1 MTEEQIFEKVREIAA
16 DQLEVD
22 QDDIK
27 LTSNIKDDL
36 DADSLDFF
44 EIMNELED
52 AFDIKLESDEDVATI
67 DDVVKYVKK
76 QLDNKQEIQMTLQWG
91 ILFSGQGAQKRDGP

>member
-1 MTEEQIFEKVREIAA
+1 MTEDQIFGKVREIAA
-16 DQLEVD
+16 DQLEGD

-76 QLDNKQEIQMTLQWG
+76 QLDNK
-91 ILFSGQGAQKRDGP
+91 

>member
-36 DADSLDFF
+36 DAASLDFF

-76 QLDNKQEIQMTLQWG
+76 QLDNK
-91 ILFSGQGAQKRDGP
+91 

>member
-1 MTEEQIFEKVREIAA
+1 MTEEQMFEKVREIAA

-76 QLDNKQEIQMTLQWG
+76 QLDNK
-91 ILFSGQGAQKRDGP
+91 

>member
-27 LTSNIKDDL
+27 LTSIIKDDL

-76 QLDNKQEIQMTLQWG
+76 QLDNK
-91 ILFSGQGAQKRDGP
+91 

>member
-1 MTEEQIFEKVREIAA
+1 MTEEQIFGKVREIAA
-16 DQLEVD
+16 NQLEVD

-76 QLDNKQEIQMTLQWG
+76 QLDNK
-91 ILFSGQGAQKRDGP
+91 

>member
-52 AFDIKLESDEDVATI
+52 AFDIKLESDEDVVTI

-76 QLDNKQEIQMTLQWG
+76 QLDNK
-91 ILFSGQGAQKRDGP
+91 

>member
-44 EIMNELED
+44 ETMNELED

-76 QLDNKQEIQMTLQWG
+76 QLDNK
-91 ILFSGQGAQKRDGP
+91 

>member
-1 MTEEQIFEKVREIAA
+1 MTEEQIFGKVREIAA
-16 DQLEVD
+16 DQLDVD

-76 QLDNKQEIQMTLQWG
+76 QLDNK
-91 ILFSGQGAQKRDGP
+91 

>member
-22 QDDIK
+22 QDAIK

-76 QLDNKQEIQMTLQWG
+76 QLDNK
-91 ILFSGQGAQKRDGP
+91 

>member
-22 QDDIK
+22 QNDIK

-76 QLDNKQEIQMTLQWG
+76 QLDNK
-91 ILFSGQGAQKRDGP
+91 

>member
-67 DDVVKYVKK
+67 NDVVKYVKK
-76 QLDNKQEIQMTLQWG
+76 QLDNK
-91 ILFSGQGAQKRDGP
+91 

>member
-22 QDDIK
+22 QDDIR

-76 QLDNKQEIQMTLQWG
+76 QLDNK
-91 ILFSGQGAQKRDGP
+91 

>member
-76 QLDNKQEIQMTLQWG
+76 QLDNK
-91 ILFSGQGAQKRDGP
+91 

>member
-1 MTEEQIFEKVREIAA
+1 MEITPQINQIERHPHYQRKE
-16 DQLEVD
+16 
-22 QDDIK
+22 
-27 LTSNIKDDL
+27 DL
-36 DADSLDFF
+36 

-76 QLDNKQEIQMTLQWG
+76 QLDNK
-91 ILFSGQGAQKRDGP
+91 

>member
-52 AFDIKLESDEDVATI
+52 AFDIKLESDENVATI
-67 DDVVKYVKK
+67 DDGVKYVKK
-76 QLDNKQEIQMTLQWG
+76 QLDNK
-91 ILFSGQGAQKRDGP
+91 

>member
-16 DQLEVD
+16 DKLEVY

-76 QLDNKQEIQMTLQWG
+76 QLDNK
-91 ILFSGQGAQKRDGP
+91 

>member
-52 AFDIKLESDEDVATI
+52 AFDIKLESDEDVTTI

-76 QLDNKQEIQMTLQWG
+76 QLDNK
-91 ILFSGQGAQKRDGP
+91 

>member
-16 DQLEVD
+16 EQLDIE
-22 QDDIK
+22 QDEIK
-27 LTSNIKDDL
+27 LTSNVKEDL

-52 AFDIKLESDEDVATI
+52 EFDIELDSNENIQTI
-67 DDVVKYVKK
+67 NDVVNYVK
-76 QLDNKQEIQMTLQWG
+76 
-91 ILFSGQGAQKRDGP
+91 QKIDQK

>member
-1 MTEEQIFEKVREIAA
+1 MTEEQIFGKVREIAA

-76 QLDNKQEIQMTLQWG
+76 QLDNK
-91 ILFSGQGAQKRDGP
+91 

>member
-1 MTEEQIFEKVREIAA
+1 MTEEQIFGKVREIAA

-52 AFDIKLESDEDVATI
+52 AFDIKLESEEDVATI
-67 DDVVKYVKK
+67 DDVVKFVKK
-76 QLDNKQEIQMTLQWG
+76 QLDNK
-91 ILFSGQGAQKRDGP
+91 

>member
-1 MTEEQIFEKVREIAA
+1 MTEEQILEKVREIAA

-76 QLDNKQEIQMTLQWG
+76 QLDNK
-91 ILFSGQGAQKRDGP
+91 

>member
-16 DQLEVD
+16 DQLEAD

-76 QLDNKQEIQMTLQWG
+76 QLDNK
-91 ILFSGQGAQKRDGP
+91 

>member
-16 DQLEVD
+16 EQLEVEAS
-22 QDDIK
+22 DIK
-27 LTSNIKDDL
+27 MDSNIKDDL

-52 AFDIKLESDEDVATI
+52 AFDIKLESDENVSTI
-67 DDVVKYVKK
+67 EDVVKYVKK
-76 QLDNKQEIQMTLQWG
+76 QLDNK
-91 ILFSGQGAQKRDGP
+91 

>member
-1 MTEEQIFEKVREIAA
+1 MNKNKKSYI
-16 DQLEVD
+16 
-22 QDDIK
+22 
-27 LTSNIKDDL
+27 
-36 DADSLDFF
+36 

-76 QLDNKQEIQMTLQWG
+76 QLDNK
-91 ILFSGQGAQKRDGP
+91 

>member
-44 EIMNELED
+44 EIMDELED

-76 QLDNKQEIQMTLQWG
+76 QLDNK
-91 ILFSGQGAQKRDGP
+91 

>member
-36 DADSLDFF
+36 DAYSLDFF

-76 QLDNKQEIQMTLQWG
+76 QLDNK
-91 ILFSGQGAQKRDGP
+91 

>member
-52 AFDIKLESDEDVATI
+52 AFDIKLESDEDVETI

-76 QLDNKQEIQMTLQWG
+76 QLDNK
-91 ILFSGQGAQKRDGP
+91 

>member
-22 QDDIK
+22 QDDSK

-76 QLDNKQEIQMTLQWG
+76 QLDNK
-91 ILFSGQGAQKRDGP
+91 